1 MRAKHR
7 RNAPRKSHFVVVV
20 LGLGGMGL
28 AACRELARRG
38 VRVLGVEHCGIA
50 IAAVVS
56 GHGFQ
61 FVPVV
66 GEARAGLALAGRS
79 GLPIDVLSAARVA

>member
-1 MRAKHR
+1 M
-7 RNAPRKSHFVVVV
+7 
-20 LGLGGMGL
+20 
-28 AACRELARRG
+28 
-38 VRVLGVEHCGIA
+38 LGVEHCGIA

-61 FVPVV
+61 FVQVV

>member
-1 MRAKHR
+1 M
-7 RNAPRKSHFVVVV
+7 
-20 LGLGGMGL
+20 
-28 AACRELARRG
+28 
-38 VRVLGVEHCGIA
+38 LGVEHCGIA

-79 GLPIDVLSAARVA
+79 GLPIDVLSAVRVA

>member
-7 RNAPRKSHFVVVV
+7 RNAPRKSHFVVV

-28 AACRELARRG
+28 PACRELARRG